1 MLRSFV
7 GEKGGLLYIA
17 ILEVLGASS
26 GCGLCT
32 CFMPSCTALLASCLS
47 FLELEARGKGR
58 LLNDPFL
65 ARFS

>member
-32 CFMPSCTALLASCLS
+32 CFMPSCTALLA
-47 FLELEARGKGR
+47 FL
-58 LLNDPFL
+58 FL
-65 ARFS
+65 K